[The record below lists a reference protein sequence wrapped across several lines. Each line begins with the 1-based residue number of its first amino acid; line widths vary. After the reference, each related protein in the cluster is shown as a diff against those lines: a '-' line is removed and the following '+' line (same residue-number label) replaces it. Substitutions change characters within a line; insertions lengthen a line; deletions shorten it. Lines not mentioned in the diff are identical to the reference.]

1 MKEEQKVPGP
11 GKYNVVKSIEEIEKD
26 LKVSQQKKI
35 T

>member
-1 MKEEQKVPGP
+1 MPGP